1 MHTTHKFG
9 APRHCT
15 MRMLGNTAAA
25 LCLTLAFGANAAPG
39 DGTHGTQGPAD
50 SSIQGLG
57 QGPAQGQA
65 RASCTPDTPSDEAL
79 LGKTLA
85 EAKTMLHG
93 CPWRIGMQDGKALPV
108 TRDYRA
114 DRRTLTI
121 ENDKVASVTRG

>member
-1 MHTTHKFG
+1 MQ
-9 APRHCT
+9 
-15 MRMLGNTAAA
+15 
-25 LCLTLAFGANAAPG
+25 
-39 DGTHGTQGPAD
+39 GTQGPAD
-50 SSIQGLG
+50 SSIQGQT
-57 QGPAQGQA
+57 QGSAQGQTQT

-79 LGKTLA
+79 VGKTLA

-93 CPWRIGMQDGKALPV
+93 CPWRIGVQDGKALPV